1 MRLRDTHTP
10 QLPNAGLCPPI
21 YRLCAPLGDPTPPSL
36 PPSDQS
42 GCGLG
47 SAAPAASP
55 AGGRRGAVPTAV
67 GVSDPSA
74 VGGTDGGQPV
84 TPPCPPPT
92 SPTPHPAMGLTA
104 ALPFFSRI
112 RCPSRTSFSSWG
124 GEEEGWGLQGGEF
137 GANTGVLGLIAG
149 WCWERCSP
157 GGHSEVL
164 ESQGGFQGL
173 QRTQWGPGKDGG
185 GVRGGRQYITWRSAR
200 PSASCSSRCRSA
212 SPSNARSSPTRP
224 WGQQSSY
231 RAASGLV

>member
-1 MRLRDTHTP
+1 MR
-10 QLPNAGLCPPI
+10 
-21 YRLCAPLGDPTPPSL
+21 
-36 PPSDQS
+36 
-42 GCGLG
+42 
-47 SAAPAASP
+47 
-55 AGGRRGAVPTAV
+55 V
-67 GVSDPSA
+67 GVSSSCSLSCRRSA
-74 VGGTDGGQPV
+74 RRRSNCSWRFRSFSCGGDRWGAARHPPV
-84 TPPCPPPT
+84 PPT
-92 SPTPHPAMGLTA
+92 HIPHPTPSHGAHRGA
-104 ALPFFSRI
+104 ALLLQDTLPVPDVLQFLG
-112 RCPSRTSFSSWG
+112 G